1 MNLPL
6 FRCAAYAALLLCV
19 WSCSGSEQK
28 ASREARPAPVEA
40 VAAKAADVP
49 VTVKAVGNVEPMAT
63 VAVKPQVAGAIV
75 AQLVQDGARVRKGD
89 VLFRIDPRPFELS
102 IRESQAKLERDKALL
117 FKAEEDLKRY
127 TTLKTKDVVAQGQ
140 YDETFAQAK
149 TLEGT
154 IKLNQATL
162 DRAKLDLEY
171 AEVRAPI
178 AGRVGSVLLTTGNV
192 VKANEA
198 TACVINQI
206 SPIYIAF
213 SVPERYLPAVMAR
226 MQQGGLEIAASPPGA
241 PEAGAV
247 TAPIVS
253 VDNAVDVK
261 TGTIRLKAEAP
272 NADHSLWPGQFLRVG
287 LTIETRHNAVVIPTR
302 AVMDGVSGPYVYVV
316 ADGKAEARKIV
327 PGPIVDDETVIDK
340 GLAPGEMVVTDGQVR
355 LAPGARAEIKTPGAP
370 GGKGEA
376 KPAEAKPADG
386 QPAGP
391 KPAEAKP
398 TGAKPAGDGAKS

>member
-1 MNLPL
+1 MNRPI

-28 ASREARPAPVEA
+28 ASREARPAPVVA
-40 VAAKAADVP
+40 VPAKAETVP

-75 AQLVQDGARVRKGD
+75 AQLVQDGAKVAKGD
-89 VLFRIDPRPFELS
+89 VLFRIDPRPFELA

-162 DRAKLDLEY
+162 ERAKLDLEY

-198 TACVINQI
+198 TACIINQI

-213 SVPERYLPAVMAR
+213 SVPERYLPAIMAR
-226 MQQGGLEIAASPPGA
+226 MRNGALQITAAPPGA

-253 VDNAVDVK
+253 VDNTVDVK
-261 TGTIRLKAEAP
+261 TGAIRLKAEAR
-272 NADHSLWPGQFLRVG
+272 NADNSLWPGQFLRVG
-287 LTIETRHNAVVIPTR
+287 LTIETRENAVVIPTR
-302 AVMDGVSGPYVYVV
+302 AVLDGVSGPYVYVV
-316 ADGKAEARKIV
+316 ADGKAEARQIT
-327 PGPIVDDETVIDK
+327 PGPIVEDETVVDK
-340 GLAPGEMVVTDGQVR
+340 GLAPGEMVVTDGQIR
-355 LAPGARAEIKTPGAP
+355 LAPGVKAEIKTPAAP
-370 GGKGEA
+370 EDKGQA
-376 KPAEAKPADG
+376 APAEAKPADG

-398 TGAKPAGDGAKS
+398 TGAKAAGDGARS